1 MQKKMRISEVFFR
14 SCEEWGGSN
23 LFLDYRHCE
32 KVEKSMDKR
41 RPIFYFVLY
50 QDKMKV
56 GVYE

>member
-41 RPIFYFVLY
+41 
-50 QDKMKV
+50 
-56 GVYE
+56 